1 MSKEKL
7 IIIFT
12 VFVDVLGFGM
22 VVPILPFYVS
32 SFGAS
37 AFTVTMLFA
46 CFSFFAF
53 LSSPFLGAL
62 SDRIGRRPV
71 LLLSIF
77 STSIGW
83 IVFASAVSI
92 PMLFLGRIIDGAAA
106 GNFTTAQ
113 SYLVDISKNEKERA
127 ANLGVV
133 GATFGIGFTV
143 GPILGGALSTVSH
156 SMPFW
161 IAGILAFINT
171 IIAFFMLP
179 ETLHTRNTETP
190 LSFNPLRP
198 LAQAAMDATLRP
210 LYLTWILFFLAFVTS
225 QTTFA
230 LYTNHAFGMDSFM
243 TGLLLSGIGIV
254 VAINQAGLLKPF
266 WLKYFSESHLEI
278 GMIAMLVIALV
289 SMGLRLLPLFYFGLL
304 LMATA
309 QSVLRVV
316 ITSQVAGKAPPSMKG
331 EKLGILTSLMA
342 AMMVIGP
349 VIAGALYEIRDYLPF
364 IGGAA
369 FMLIALAIALQYRR
383 TATTTEQATT
393 TVPS

>member
-12 VFVDVLGFGM
+12 VFVDVIGFGM
-22 VVPILPFYVS
+22 VIPILPFYVT

-37 AFTVTMLFA
+37 AFTVTMLFS

-71 LLLSIF
+71 LLLSIL

-113 SYLVDISKNEKERA
+113 SYLVDISKSEKERT
-127 ANLGVV
+127 ANLGVI
-133 GATFGIGFTV
+133 GATFGVGFMV
-143 GPILGGALSTVSH
+143 GPLLGGALSSVSH
-156 SMPFW
+156 SLPFW
-161 IAGILAFINT
+161 LAGILAFINT
-171 IIAFFMLP
+171 VIAFFMLP
-179 ETLHTRNTETP
+179 ETHHTRNTETP
-190 LSFNPLRP
+190 LSFNPLAP
-198 LAQAAMDATLRP
+198 LARAATDTVLRP
-210 LYLTWILFFLAFVTS
+210 LYLTWILFFLAFITS
-225 QTTFA
+225 QTIFA
-230 LYTNHAFGMDSFM
+230 LYTNHAFGMDSFT
-243 TGLLLSGIGIV
+243 TGALFSAIGII
-254 VAINQAGLLKPF
+254 VAINQALLLKSF
-266 WLKYFSESHLEI
+266 WLKRFSEPNLEI
-278 GMIAMLVIALV
+278 GMIILLTISLLL
-289 SMGLRLLPLFYFGLL
+289 MGSGILPLFYLGLAL
-304 LMATA
+304 SATA

-349 VIAGALYEIRDYLPF
+349 IISGALFEIRDYLPF

-369 FMLIALAIALQYRR
+369 FMLIALVVALQFRR
-383 TATTTEQATT
+383 TATATEQPTT
-393 TVPS
+393 SMTS

>member
-12 VFVDVLGFGM
+12 VFVDVIGFGM

-37 AFTVTMLFA
+37 PFTVTMLFA
-46 CFSFFAF
+46 SFSFFAF

-143 GPILGGALSTVSH
+143 GPLLGGALSTVSH
-156 SMPFW
+156 SLPFW

-179 ETLHTRNTETP
+179 ETLHTRNTATP

-198 LAQAAMDATLRP
+198 LAHAATDATLRP
-210 LYLTWILFFLAFVTS
+210 LYLTWLLFFLAFVTS
-225 QTTFA
+225 QTVFA
-230 LYTNHAFGMDSFM
+230 LYTNHAFGMDSFT
-243 TGLLLSGIGIV
+243 TGSLLSGIGIM

-266 WLKYFSESHLEI
+266 WLKHFSESNLEI
-278 GMIAMLVIALV
+278 GMIVMLGVALLL
-289 SMGLRLLPLFYFGLL
+289 MGLRLLPLFYLGLL

-316 ITSQVAGKAPPSMKG
+316 ITSQIAGKAPPAMKG

-349 VIAGALYEIRDYLPF
+349 IISGALYEIRDYLPF
-364 IGGAA
+364 IGGSA
-369 FMLIALAIALQYRR
+369 FMFIALIIALQYRR
-383 TATTTEQATT
+383 TAAA
-393 TVPS
+393 PS